1 MFEYLLG
8 KIKNQNFSTSPFKHI
23 YIDNWLSERHFQEIV
38 NDPSIKV
45 ATHHN
50 TEALIKTLQDF
61 DYKAIPF
68 PGCTPDV
75 NKYLEWYNGKKV
87 SFKLDDILEGFG
99 VSFRMMAYKNQLIK
113 ELIEY
118 LNSPDFH
125 SVLQEKFDKNRP
137 TTVETAVQKYMDGY
151 EISPHPDIRRKCLT
165 YMVNINPSEQAE
177 SLNIH
182 THYLRFKPK
191 YQSIYKYWQNN
202 SDTDRCWVPW
212 NWCDTVYQQTKNNSI
227 VIFAPNDDTMHA
239 VKADYDHLATQ
250 RTQIYGNLWY
260 TDMEKLKTESWKDL
274 EKTI

>member
-1 MFEYLLG
+1 MFEYLLE

-99 VSFRMMAYKNQLIK
+99 MSFRMMAYKNQLIK